1 MDKLPPIEKIYEAY
15 SAIADKRVGISSNT
29 AEVFSSSNDKLY
41 YVQWDGNTYKSNDSA
56 TYWQGYA
63 GYPIIAVLMLQGKLS
78 LNETVAAHFKGI
90 NWTKVNKE
98 YKANYAEA
106 VSTILH
112 TLKADG
118 VEIDSIQSEVN
129 KVFEEIKD
137 LTIQIKR
144 GRKKPEE

>member
-1 MDKLPPIEKIYEAY
+1 MDKLPPIEKIYETY
-15 SAIADKRVGISSNT
+15 SAIADHRIRLSTNSAEILSSDNRK
-29 AEVFSSSNDKLY
+29 SY

-78 LNETVAAHFKGI
+78 LDETVAAHFKGI